1 MLLLDKNKKY
11 LPNELLLNIK
21 KMIFTAIK
29 YINIMQWFDSRTL
42 DRINQIKSEEIE
54 QDNRPKEKFL
64 TFLIEQI
71 KLEFN

>member
-42 DRINQIKSEEIE
+42 DRIN
-54 QDNRPKEKFL
+54 
-64 TFLIEQI
+64 
-71 KLEFN
+71 

>member
-21 KMIFTAIK
+21 KMIFIAIK

>member
-42 DRINQIKSEEIE
+42 DRINQIKSKEIE
-54 QDNRPKEKFL
+54 QDNKPKEKFL